1 MPYSKQKGEKMRY
14 IDNDCTDPYFNLAL
28 EEYLLREKNGEYFVL
43 WRNEPCIVVGKNQNT
58 LSEINEEYIK
68 NHNIKVVRRQS
79 GGGAVFHDLGNLNF
93 TFIVEDDGK
102 KFNDFETFVTPIIG
116 VLNEL
121 GINAEF
127 SGRNDLLIEGKKFSG
142 NAQCK
147 YKNRVMH
154 HGTLLFSSDIVNLSD
169 ALISKPIKF
178 SDKAVKS
185 VSSRITNINEYLKN
199 SLNVI
204 EFKNKIFEYI
214 SRAEEGKGITTLD
227 NQEIEEISNLV
238 KTKYKTWQWN
248 FGQSPKYNFYNEK
261 KFSAGTIE
269 LSIDVEKGVMKHIRI
284 FGDFFGEENI
294 EKIEKMLINKNH
306 NAEEIQSVLDNINI
320 KNYFANISKE
330 EFLSL
335 FFV

>member
-1 MPYSKQKGEKMRY
+1 MRY
-14 IDNDCTDPYFNLAL
+14 IDNNCTDPYFNLAL
-28 EEYLLREKNGEYFVL
+28 EEYLLREVNGEYFVL
-43 WRNEPCIVVGKNQNT
+43 WRDEPCIVVGKNQNT

-68 NHNIKVVRRQS
+68 KHDIKVVRRQS

-102 KFNDFETFVTPIIG
+102 KFNDFKTFVIPIIG

-121 GINAEF
+121 GVKAEF
-127 SGRNDLLIEGKKFSG
+127 SGRNDLLIDGKKFSG

-185 VSSRITNINEYLKN
+185 VSSRITNISEHLQE
-199 SLNVI
+199 SFSVI
-204 EFKNKIFEYI
+204 DFKNKIFEYI
-214 SRAEEGKGITTLD
+214 GREEKDKVITTLD
-227 NQEIEEISNLV
+227 NEEIEEVKNLV
-238 KTKYKTWQWN
+238 KTKYETWQWN

-261 KFSAGTIE
+261 KLSAGTIE
-269 LSIDVEKGVMKHIRI
+269 LSIDVEKGIMQHIRI
-284 FGDFFGEENI
+284 FGDFFGEGNI
-294 EKIEKMLINKNH
+294 EDIEKALIGKKH
-306 NAEEIQSVLDNINI
+306 NTEEIHRVIDNINI
-320 KNYFANISKE
+320 KNYFGNVSKQE
-330 EFLSL
+330 LLSL

>member
-1 MPYSKQKGEKMRY
+1 MRY
-14 IDNDCTDPYFNLAL
+14 IDNNCTDPYFNLAL
-28 EEYLLREKNGEYFVL
+28 EEYLLREVNGEYFVL
-43 WRNEPCIVVGKNQNT
+43 WRDEPCIVVGKNQNT

-68 NHNIKVVRRQS
+68 KHDIKVVRRQS

-102 KFNDFETFVTPIIG
+102 KFNDFKTFVIPIIG

-121 GINAEF
+121 GVKAEF
-127 SGRNDLLIEGKKFSG
+127 SGRNDLLIDGKKFSG

-185 VSSRITNINEYLKN
+185 VSSRITNISEHLQE
-199 SLNVI
+199 SFSVI
-204 EFKNKIFEYI
+204 DFKNKIFEYI
-214 SRAEEGKGITTLD
+214 GREEKDKVITTLD
-227 NQEIEEISNLV
+227 NEEIEEVKNLV
-238 KTKYKTWQWN
+238 KTKYETWQWN

-261 KFSAGTIE
+261 KLSAGTIE
-269 LSIDVEKGVMKHIRI
+269 LSIDVEKGIMKHIRI
-284 FGDFFGEENI
+284 FGDFFGEGNI
-294 EKIEKMLINKNH
+294 EDIEKALIGKKH
-306 NAEEIQSVLDNINI
+306 NTEEIHRVIDNINI
-320 KNYFANISKE
+320 KNYFGNVSKQE
-330 EFLSL
+330 LLSL

>member
-1 MPYSKQKGEKMRY
+1 MRY
-14 IDNDCTDPYFNLAL
+14 IDNNCTDPYFNLAL

-43 WRNEPCIVVGKNQNT
+43 WRDEPCIVVGKNQNT

-68 NHNIKVVRRQS
+68 KHDIKVVRRQS

-102 KFNDFETFVTPIIG
+102 KFNDFKIFVIPIIG

-121 GINAEF
+121 GVKAEF
-127 SGRNDLLIEGKKFSG
+127 SGRNDLLIDGKKFSG

-169 ALISKPIKF
+169 ALIYKPIKF

-185 VSSRITNINEYLKN
+185 VSSRITNISEHLQE
-199 SLNVI
+199 SFSVI
-204 EFKNKIFEYI
+204 DFKNKIFEYI
-214 SRAEEGKGITTLD
+214 GRKEKDKVITTLD
-227 NQEIEEISNLV
+227 NEEIEEIKNLV
-238 KTKYKTWQWN
+238 KTKYETWQWN

-261 KFSAGTIE
+261 KLSAGTIE
-269 LSIDVEKGVMKHIRI
+269 LSIDVEKGIMKHVRI
-284 FGDFFGEENI
+284 FGDFFGEGNI
-294 EKIEKMLINKNH
+294 EDIEKALIGKKH
-306 NAEEIQSVLDNINI
+306 NTEEIHRVIDNINI
-320 KNYFANISKE
+320 KSYFGNVSKQE
-330 EFLSL
+330 LLSL

>member
-1 MPYSKQKGEKMRY
+1 MRY

-43 WRNEPCIVVGKNQNT
+43 WRDEPCIVVGKNQNT

-68 NHNIKVVRRQS
+68 KHSIKVVRRQS

-102 KFNDFETFVTPIIG
+102 KFNDFKTFVIPIIG

-185 VSSRITNINEYLKN
+185 VSSRITNISEYLQE
-199 SLNVI
+199 SLSVI
-204 EFKNKIFEYI
+204 DFENKIFEYI
-214 SRAEEGKGITTLD
+214 SRAEEDKVITTLD
-227 NQEIEEISNLV
+227 NEEIEEVKNLV
-238 KTKYKTWQWN
+238 KTKYETWQWN

-294 EKIEKMLINKNH
+294 EDVEKALIGKKH
-306 NAEEIQSVLDNINI
+306 NNEEIHSVIDNINM
-320 KNYFANISKE
+320 KKYFGNINKE
-330 EFLSL
+330 DFLGL
-335 FFV
+335 FFL

>member
-1 MPYSKQKGEKMRY
+1 MRY
-14 IDNDCTDPYFNLAL
+14 IDNNCTDPYFNLAL

-43 WRNEPCIVVGKNQNT
+43 WRDEPCIVVGKNQNT

-68 NHNIKVVRRQS
+68 KHDIKVVRRQS

-102 KFNDFETFVTPIIG
+102 KFNDFKTFVIPIIG

-121 GINAEF
+121 GVKAEF
-127 SGRNDLLIEGKKFSG
+127 SGRNDLLIDGKKFSG

-185 VSSRITNINEYLKN
+185 VSSRITNISEHLKE
-199 SLNVI
+199 SFSVTD
-204 EFKNKIFEYI
+204 FKNKIFEYI
-214 SRAEEGKGITTLD
+214 GREEKDKVITTLD
-227 NQEIEEISNLV
+227 NEEIEEVKNLV
-238 KTKYKTWQWN
+238 KTKYETWQWN

-261 KFSAGTIE
+261 KLSAGTIE
-269 LSIDVEKGVMKHIRI
+269 LSIDVEKGIMQHIRI
-284 FGDFFGEENI
+284 FGDFFGEGNI
-294 EKIEKMLINKNH
+294 EDIEKALIGKKH
-306 NAEEIQSVLDNINI
+306 NTEEIQGVIDNINI
-320 KNYFANISKE
+320 KNYFGNIDKE
-330 EFLSL
+330 DFLEL

>member
-1 MPYSKQKGEKMRY
+1 MRY
-14 IDNDCTDPYFNLAL
+14 IDNNCTDPYFNLAL

-43 WRNEPCIVVGKNQNT
+43 WRDEPCIVVGKNQNT

-68 NHNIKVVRRQS
+68 KHDIKVVRRQS

-102 KFNDFETFVTPIIG
+102 KFNDFKTFVIPIIG

-121 GINAEF
+121 GVKAEF
-127 SGRNDLLIEGKKFSG
+127 SGRNDLLIDGKKFSG

-185 VSSRITNINEYLKN
+185 VSSRITNISEHLQE
-199 SLNVI
+199 SFSVI
-204 EFKNKIFEYI
+204 DFKNKIFEYI
-214 SRAEEGKGITTLD
+214 GREEKDKVITTLD
-227 NQEIEEISNLV
+227 NEEIEEVKNLV
-238 KTKYKTWQWN
+238 KTKYETWQWN

-261 KFSAGTIE
+261 KLSAGTIE
-269 LSIDVEKGVMKHIRI
+269 LSIDVEKGIMQHIRI
-284 FGDFFGEENI
+284 FGDFFGEGNI
-294 EKIEKMLINKNH
+294 EDIEKALIGKKH
-306 NAEEIQSVLDNINI
+306 NTEEIHRVIDNINI
-320 KNYFANISKE
+320 KNYFGNIDKE
-330 EFLSL
+330 DFLEL

>member
-1 MPYSKQKGEKMRY
+1 MRY
-14 IDNDCTDPYFNLAL
+14 IDNNCTDPYFNLAL

-43 WRNEPCIVVGKNQNT
+43 WRDEPCIVVGKNQNT

-68 NHNIKVVRRQS
+68 KHDIKVVRRQS

-102 KFNDFETFVTPIIG
+102 RFNDFETFVIPIIG

-121 GINAEF
+121 GVKAEF
-127 SGRNDLLIEGKKFSG
+127 SGRNDLLIDGKKFSG

-185 VSSRITNINEYLKN
+185 VSSRITNISEHLQE
-199 SLNVI
+199 SFSVI
-204 EFKNKIFEYI
+204 DFKNKIFEYI
-214 SRAEEGKGITTLD
+214 GREEKDKVITTLD
-227 NQEIEEISNLV
+227 NEEIEEIKNLV
-238 KTKYKTWQWN
+238 KTKYETWQWN
-248 FGQSPKYNFYNEK
+248 FGQSPKYNFYNEEK
-261 KFSAGTIE
+261 LSAGTIE
-269 LSIDVEKGVMKHIRI
+269 LSIDVEKGIMQHIRI
-284 FGDFFGEENI
+284 FGDFFGEGNI
-294 EKIEKMLINKNH
+294 EDIEKALIGKKH
-306 NAEEIQSVLDNINI
+306 NTEEIHRVIDNINI
-320 KNYFANISKE
+320 KNYFGNVSKQE
-330 EFLSL
+330 LLSL

>member
-1 MPYSKQKGEKMRY
+1 MRY
-14 IDNDCTDPYFNLAL
+14 IDNNCTDPYFNLAL

-43 WRNEPCIVVGKNQNT
+43 WRDEPCIVVGKNQNT

-68 NHNIKVVRRQS
+68 KHDIKVVRRQS

-102 KFNDFETFVTPIIG
+102 KFNDFETFVIPIIG

-121 GINAEF
+121 GVKAEF
-127 SGRNDLLIEGKKFSG
+127 SGRNDLLIDGKKFSG

-185 VSSRITNINEYLKN
+185 VSSRITNISEHLKE
-199 SLNVI
+199 SFSVI
-204 EFKNKIFEYI
+204 DFKNKIFEYI
-214 SRAEEGKGITTLD
+214 GREEKDKVITTLD
-227 NQEIEEISNLV
+227 NEEIEEIKNLV
-238 KTKYKTWQWN
+238 KTKYETWQWN

-261 KFSAGTIE
+261 KLSAGTIE
-269 LSIDVEKGVMKHIRI
+269 LSIDVEKGIMQHIKI
-284 FGDFFGEENI
+284 FGDFFGEGNI
-294 EKIEKMLINKNH
+294 EDIEKALIGKKH
-306 NAEEIQSVLDNINI
+306 NTEEIHRVIDNINI
-320 KNYFANISKE
+320 KNYFGNVSKQE
-330 EFLSL
+330 LLSL

>member
-1 MPYSKQKGEKMRY
+1 MRY
-14 IDNDCTDPYFNLAL
+14 IDNNCTDPYFNLAL

-43 WRNEPCIVVGKNQNT
+43 WRDEPCIVVGKNQNT

-68 NHNIKVVRRQS
+68 NHDIKVVRRQS

-102 KFNDFETFVTPIIG
+102 KFNDFETFVIPIIG

-121 GINAEF
+121 GVKAEF
-127 SGRNDLLIEGKKFSG
+127 SGRNDLLIDGKKFSG

-185 VSSRITNINEYLKN
+185 VSSRITNISEHLKE
-199 SLNVI
+199 SFSVTD
-204 EFKNKIFEYI
+204 FKNKIFEYI
-214 SRAEEGKGITTLD
+214 GREEKDKVITTLD
-227 NQEIEEISNLV
+227 NEEIEEVKNLV
-238 KTKYKTWQWN
+238 KTKYETWQWN

-261 KFSAGTIE
+261 KLSAGTIE
-269 LSIDVEKGVMKHIRI
+269 LSIDVEKGIMKHIKI
-284 FGDFFGEENI
+284 FGDFFGEGNI
-294 EKIEKMLINKNH
+294 EDIEKALIGKKH
-306 NAEEIQSVLDNINI
+306 NTEEIQGVIDNINI
-320 KNYFANISKE
+320 KNYFGNIDKE
-330 EFLSL
+330 DFLEL

>member
-1 MPYSKQKGEKMRY
+1 MRY
-14 IDNDCTDPYFNLAL
+14 IDNNCTDPYFNLAL

-43 WRNEPCIVVGKNQNT
+43 WRDEPCIVVGKNQNT

-68 NHNIKVVRRQS
+68 KHDIKVVRRQS

-102 KFNDFETFVTPIIG
+102 KFNDFKTFVIPIIG
-116 VLNEL
+116 VLN
-121 GINAEF
+121 EF
-127 SGRNDLLIEGKKFSG
+127 SGRNDLLIDGKKFSG

-185 VSSRITNINEYLKN
+185 VSSRITNISEHLQE
-199 SLNVI
+199 SFSVI
-204 EFKNKIFEYI
+204 DFKNKIFEYI
-214 SRAEEGKGITTLD
+214 GREEKDKVITTLD
-227 NQEIEEISNLV
+227 NEEIEEIKNLV
-238 KTKYKTWQWN
+238 KTKYETWQWN

-261 KFSAGTIE
+261 KLSAGTIE
-269 LSIDVEKGVMKHIRI
+269 LSIDVEKGIMKHIRI
-284 FGDFFGEENI
+284 FGDFFGEGNI
-294 EKIEKMLINKNH
+294 EDIEKALIGKKH
-306 NAEEIQSVLDNINI
+306 NTEEIHRVIDNINI
-320 KNYFANISKE
+320 KNYFGNVSKQE
-330 EFLSL
+330 LLSL

>member
-1 MPYSKQKGEKMRY
+1 MRY
-14 IDNDCTDPYFNLAL
+14 IDNNCTDPYFNLAL
-28 EEYLLREKNGEYFVL
+28 EEYLLREKNGDYFVL
-43 WRNEPCIVVGKNQNT
+43 WRDEPCIVVGKNQNT

-68 NHNIKVVRRQS
+68 KHDIKVVRRQS

-102 KFNDFETFVTPIIG
+102 KFNDFETFVIPIIG

-121 GINAEF
+121 GVKAEF
-127 SGRNDLLIEGKKFSG
+127 SGRNDLLIDGKKFSG

-185 VSSRITNINEYLKN
+185 VSSRITNIGEHLQE
-199 SLNVI
+199 SLSVI
-204 EFKNKIFEYI
+204 DFKNKIFEYI
-214 SRAEEGKGITTLD
+214 GRKDKDKAITALA
-227 NQEIEEISNLV
+227 NEEIEKVKNLV
-238 KTKYKTWQWN
+238 KTKYETWQWN

-261 KFSAGTIE
+261 KLSAGTIE
-269 LSIDVEKGVMKHIRI
+269 LSIDVEKGTMKNIKI
-284 FGDFFGEENI
+284 FGDFFGEGNLEDI
-294 EKIEKMLINKNH
+294 EKALIGKKH
-306 NAEEIQSVLDNINI
+306 NIEEIQRVIDNIDMKKYFGNI
-320 KNYFANISKE
+320 NKD
-330 EFLSL
+330 EFLGL
-335 FFV
+335 FFL

>member
-1 MPYSKQKGEKMRY
+1 MRY
-14 IDNDCTDPYFNLAL
+14 IDNNCTNPYFNLAL

-68 NHNIKVVRRQS
+68 KHNIKVVRRQS

-102 KFNDFETFVTPIIG
+102 KFNDFETFVIPIIG

-121 GINAEF
+121 GVKAEF

-185 VSSRITNINEYLKN
+185 VSSRITNINEYLNN
-199 SLNVI
+199 SINVT
-204 EFKNKIFEYI
+204 EFKDKIFEYI
-214 SRAEEGKGITTLD
+214 SRAEDEKAITSLTSK
-227 NQEIEEISNLV
+227 EVEEVNDLV
-238 KTKYKTWQWN
+238 KTKYETWQWN
-248 FGQSPKYNFYNEK
+248 FGQSPKYNFFNEK
-261 KFSAGTIE
+261 KFSAGTVE
-269 LSIDVEKGVMKHIRI
+269 LSIDVEKGVMKRIRI
-284 FGDFFGEENI
+284 FGDFFGEGNI
-294 EKIEKMLINKNH
+294 EDIEKALTDKKH
-306 NAEEIQSVLDNINI
+306 NNEEIQSVLATMDI
-320 KNYFANISKE
+320 KKYFGNVSKE

>member
-1 MPYSKQKGEKMRY
+1 MRY
-14 IDNDCTDPYFNLAL
+14 IDNNCTDPYFNLAL
-28 EEYLLREKNGEYFVL
+28 EEYLLREVNGEYFVL
-43 WRNEPCIVVGKNQNT
+43 WRDEPCIVVGKNQNT

-68 NHNIKVVRRQS
+68 KHDIKVVRRQS

-102 KFNDFETFVTPIIG
+102 KFNDFKTFVIPIIG

-121 GINAEF
+121 GVKAEF
-127 SGRNDLLIEGKKFSG
+127 SGRNDLLIDGKKFSG

-185 VSSRITNINEYLKN
+185 VSSRITNISEHLQE
-199 SLNVI
+199 SFSVI
-204 EFKNKIFEYI
+204 DFKNKIFEYI
-214 SRAEEGKGITTLD
+214 GREEKDKVITTLD
-227 NQEIEEISNLV
+227 NEEIEEVKDLV
-238 KTKYKTWQWN
+238 KTKYETWQWN

-261 KFSAGTIE
+261 KLSAGTIE
-269 LSIDVEKGVMKHIRI
+269 LSIDVEKGIMQHIRI
-284 FGDFFGEENI
+284 FGDFFGEGNI
-294 EKIEKMLINKNH
+294 EDIEKALIGKKH
-306 NAEEIQSVLDNINI
+306 NTEEIHRVIDNINI
-320 KNYFANISKE
+320 KNYFGNIDKE
-330 EFLSL
+330 DFLEL

>member
-1 MPYSKQKGEKMRY
+1 MRY
-14 IDNDCTDPYFNLAL
+14 IDNNCTDPYFNLAL
-28 EEYLLREKNGEYFVL
+28 EEYLLREVNGEYFVL
-43 WRNEPCIVVGKNQNT
+43 WRDEPCIVVGKNQNT

-68 NHNIKVVRRQS
+68 KHDIKVVRRQS

-102 KFNDFETFVTPIIG
+102 KFNDFKTFVIPIIG

-121 GINAEF
+121 GVKAEF
-127 SGRNDLLIEGKKFSG
+127 SGRNDLLIDGKKFSG

-185 VSSRITNINEYLKN
+185 VSSRITNISEHLQE
-199 SLNVI
+199 SFSVI
-204 EFKNKIFEYI
+204 DFKNKIFEYI
-214 SRAEEGKGITTLD
+214 GREEKDKVITTLD
-227 NQEIEEISNLV
+227 NEEIEEIKNLV
-238 KTKYKTWQWN
+238 KTKYETWQWN

-261 KFSAGTIE
+261 KLSAGTIE
-269 LSIDVEKGVMKHIRI
+269 LSIDVEKGIMKHIRI
-284 FGDFFGEENI
+284 FGDFFGEGNI
-294 EKIEKMLINKNH
+294 EDIEKALIGKKH
-306 NAEEIQSVLDNINI
+306 NTEEIHRVIDNINI
-320 KNYFANISKE
+320 KNYFGNVSKQE
-330 EFLSL
+330 LLSL

>member
-1 MPYSKQKGEKMRY
+1 MRY
-14 IDNDCTDPYFNLAL
+14 IDNNCTDPYFNLAL
-28 EEYLLREKNGEYFVL
+28 EEYLLREVNGEYFVL
-43 WRNEPCIVVGKNQNT
+43 WRDEPCIVVGKNQNT

-68 NHNIKVVRRQS
+68 KHDIKVVRRQS

-102 KFNDFETFVTPIIG
+102 KFNDFKTFVIPIIG

-121 GINAEF
+121 GVKAEF
-127 SGRNDLLIEGKKFSG
+127 SGRNDLLIDGKKFSG

-185 VSSRITNINEYLKN
+185 VSSRITNISEHLQE
-199 SLNVI
+199 SFSVI
-204 EFKNKIFEYI
+204 DFKNKIFEYI
-214 SRAEEGKGITTLD
+214 GREEKDKVITTLD
-227 NQEIEEISNLV
+227 NEEIEEVKDLV
-238 KTKYKTWQWN
+238 KTKYETWQWN

-261 KFSAGTIE
+261 KLSAGTIE
-269 LSIDVEKGVMKHIRI
+269 LSIDVEKGIMQHIRI
-284 FGDFFGEENI
+284 FGDFFGEGNI
-294 EKIEKMLINKNH
+294 EDIEKALIGKKH
-306 NAEEIQSVLDNINI
+306 NTEEIHRVIDNINI
-320 KNYFANISKE
+320 KNYFGNVSKQE
-330 EFLSL
+330 LLSL

>member
-1 MPYSKQKGEKMRY
+1 
-14 IDNDCTDPYFNLAL
+14 
-28 EEYLLREKNGEYFVL
+28 
-43 WRNEPCIVVGKNQNT
+43 
-58 LSEINEEYIK
+58 
-68 NHNIKVVRRQS
+68 
-79 GGGAVFHDLGNLNF
+79 
-93 TFIVEDDGK
+93 
-102 KFNDFETFVTPIIG
+102 

-185 VSSRITNINEYLKN
+185 VSSRITNISEYLQE
-199 SLNVI
+199 SLSVI
-204 EFKNKIFEYI
+204 DFKNKIFEYI
-214 SRAEEGKGITTLD
+214 SRAEEDKVITTLD

-238 KTKYKTWQWN
+238 KTKYETWQWN

-294 EKIEKMLINKNH
+294 EEIEKALIGKKH
-306 NAEEIQSVLDNINI
+306 NNEEIHSVIDNINM
-320 KNYFANISKE
+320 KKYFGNINE
-330 EFLSL
+330 EDFLGL
-335 FFV
+335 FFL

>member
-1 MPYSKQKGEKMRY
+1 MRY
-14 IDNDCTDPYFNLAL
+14 IDNNCTDPYFNLAL

-43 WRNEPCIVVGKNQNT
+43 WRDEPCIVVGKNQNT

-68 NHNIKVVRRQS
+68 KHDIKVVRRQS

-102 KFNDFETFVTPIIG
+102 KFNDFKTFIIPIIG

-121 GINAEF
+121 GVKAEF
-127 SGRNDLLIEGKKFSG
+127 SGRNDLLIDGKKFSG

-185 VSSRITNINEYLKN
+185 VSSRITNISEHLQE
-199 SLNVI
+199 SFSVI
-204 EFKNKIFEYI
+204 DFKNKIFEYI
-214 SRAEEGKGITTLD
+214 GREEKDKVITTLD
-227 NQEIEEISNLV
+227 NEEIEEIKNLV
-238 KTKYKTWQWN
+238 KTKYETWQWN

-261 KFSAGTIE
+261 KLSAGTIE
-269 LSIDVEKGVMKHIRI
+269 LSIDVEKGIMKHIRI
-284 FGDFFGEENI
+284 FGDFFGEGNI
-294 EKIEKMLINKNH
+294 EDIEKALIGKKH
-306 NAEEIQSVLDNINI
+306 NTEEIHRVIDNINI
-320 KNYFANISKE
+320 KNYFGNVSKQE
-330 EFLSL
+330 LLSL

>member
-1 MPYSKQKGEKMRY
+1 MRY
-14 IDNDCTDPYFNLAL
+14 IDNNCTDPYFNLAL
-28 EEYLLREKNGEYFVL
+28 EEYLLREVNGEYFVL
-43 WRNEPCIVVGKNQNT
+43 WRDEPCIVVGKNQNT

-68 NHNIKVVRRQS
+68 KHDIKVVRRQS

-102 KFNDFETFVTPIIG
+102 KFNDFKTFVIPIIG

-121 GINAEF
+121 GVKAEF
-127 SGRNDLLIEGKKFSG
+127 SGRNDLLIDGKKFSG

-185 VSSRITNINEYLKN
+185 VSSRITNISEHLQE
-199 SLNVI
+199 SFSVI
-204 EFKNKIFEYI
+204 DFKNKIFEYI
-214 SRAEEGKGITTLD
+214 GREEKDKVITTLD
-227 NQEIEEISNLV
+227 NEEIEAVKNLV
-238 KTKYKTWQWN
+238 KTKYETWQWN

-261 KFSAGTIE
+261 KLSAGTIE
-269 LSIDVEKGVMKHIRI
+269 LSIDVEKGIMQHIRI
-284 FGDFFGEENI
+284 FGDFFGEGNI
-294 EKIEKMLINKNH
+294 EDIEKALIGKKH
-306 NAEEIQSVLDNINI
+306 NTEEIHRVIDNINI
-320 KNYFANISKE
+320 KNYFGNVSKQE
-330 EFLSL
+330 LLSL

>member
-1 MPYSKQKGEKMRY
+1 MRY
-14 IDNDCTDPYFNLAL
+14 IDNNCTDPYFNLAL
-28 EEYLLREKNGEYFVL
+28 EEYLLREVNGEYFVL
-43 WRNEPCIVVGKNQNT
+43 WRDEPCIVVGKNQNT

-68 NHNIKVVRRQS
+68 KHDIKVVRRQS

-102 KFNDFETFVTPIIG
+102 KFNNFETFVIPIIG

-121 GINAEF
+121 GVKAEF
-127 SGRNDLLIEGKKFSG
+127 SGRNDLLIDGKKFSG

-185 VSSRITNINEYLKN
+185 VSSRITNISEHLKE
-199 SLNVI
+199 SFSVTD
-204 EFKNKIFEYI
+204 FKNKIFEYI
-214 SRAEEGKGITTLD
+214 GREEKDKVITTLD
-227 NQEIEEISNLV
+227 NEEIEEVKNLV
-238 KTKYKTWQWN
+238 KTKYETWQWN

-261 KFSAGTIE
+261 KLSAGTIE
-269 LSIDVEKGVMKHIRI
+269 LSIDVEKGIMKHIKI
-284 FGDFFGEENI
+284 FGDFFGEGNI
-294 EKIEKMLINKNH
+294 EDIEKALIGKKH
-306 NAEEIQSVLDNINI
+306 NTEEIQGVIDNINI
-320 KNYFANISKE
+320 KNYFGNIDKE
-330 EFLSL
+330 DFLEL

>member
-1 MPYSKQKGEKMRY
+1 MRY
-14 IDNDCTDPYFNLAL
+14 IDNNCTDPYFNLAL

-43 WRNEPCIVVGKNQNT
+43 WRDEPCIVVGKNQNT

-68 NHNIKVVRRQS
+68 NHDIKVVRRQS

-93 TFIVEDDGK
+93 TFIVDDDGK
-102 KFNDFETFVTPIIG
+102 KFNNFETFVIPIIG

-121 GINAEF
+121 GVKAEF
-127 SGRNDLLIEGKKFSG
+127 SGRNDLLIDGKKFSG

-185 VSSRITNINEYLKN
+185 VSSRITNISEHLKE
-199 SLNVI
+199 SFSVTD
-204 EFKNKIFEYI
+204 FKNKIFEYI
-214 SRAEEGKGITTLD
+214 GREEKDKVITTLD
-227 NQEIEEISNLV
+227 NEEIEEVKNLV
-238 KTKYKTWQWN
+238 KTKYETWQWN

-261 KFSAGTIE
+261 KLSAGTIE
-269 LSIDVEKGVMKHIRI
+269 LSIDVEKGIMKHIKI
-284 FGDFFGEENI
+284 FGDFFGEGNI
-294 EKIEKMLINKNH
+294 EDIEKALIGKKH
-306 NAEEIQSVLDNINI
+306 NTEEIQGVIDNINI
-320 KNYFANISKE
+320 KNYFGNIDKE
-330 EFLSL
+330 DFLEL

>member
-1 MPYSKQKGEKMRY
+1 MRY
-14 IDNDCTDPYFNLAL
+14 IDNNCTDPYFNLAL
-28 EEYLLREKNGEYFVL
+28 EEYLLREVNGEYFVL
-43 WRNEPCIVVGKNQNT
+43 WRDEPCIVVGKNQNT

-68 NHNIKVVRRQS
+68 KHDIKVVRRQS

-102 KFNDFETFVTPIIG
+102 KFNDFKSFVIPIIG

-121 GINAEF
+121 GVKAEF
-127 SGRNDLLIEGKKFSG
+127 SGRNDLLIDGKKFSG

-185 VSSRITNINEYLKN
+185 VSSRITNISEHLQE
-199 SLNVI
+199 SFSVI
-204 EFKNKIFEYI
+204 DFKNKIFEYI
-214 SRAEEGKGITTLD
+214 GREEKDKVITTLD
-227 NQEIEEISNLV
+227 NEEIEEVKNLV
-238 KTKYKTWQWN
+238 KTKYETWQWN

-261 KFSAGTIE
+261 KLSAGTIE
-269 LSIDVEKGVMKHIRI
+269 LSIDVEKGIMKHIRI
-284 FGDFFGEENI
+284 FGDFFGEGNVNELEDALVGI
-294 EKIEKMLINKNH
+294 LH
-306 NAEEIQSVLDNINI
+306 D
-320 KNYFANISKE
+320 
-330 EFLSL
+330 
-335 FFV
+335 

>member
-1 MPYSKQKGEKMRY
+1 MRY
-14 IDNDCTDPYFNLAL
+14 IDNNCTDPYFNLAL

-43 WRNEPCIVVGKNQNT
+43 WRDEPCIVVGKNQNT

-68 NHNIKVVRRQS
+68 KHDIKVVRRQS

-102 KFNDFETFVTPIIG
+102 KFNDFETFVIPIIG

-121 GINAEF
+121 GVKAEF
-127 SGRNDLLIEGKKFSG
+127 SGRNDLLIDGKKFSG

-185 VSSRITNINEYLKN
+185 VSSRITNISEHLQE
-199 SLNVI
+199 SFSVI
-204 EFKNKIFEYI
+204 DFKNKIFEYI
-214 SRAEEGKGITTLD
+214 GKEEKDKVITTLD
-227 NQEIEEISNLV
+227 NDEIEEVKNLV
-238 KTKYKTWQWN
+238 KTKYETWQWN

-261 KFSAGTIE
+261 KLSIGTIE
-269 LSIDVEKGVMKHIRI
+269 LSIDVEKGIMQHIKI
-284 FGDFFGEENI
+284 FGDFFGEGNIENI
-294 EKIEKMLINKNH
+294 EKALIGKKH
-306 NAEEIQSVLDNINI
+306 NTEEIHSVIDNINMKKYFGNI
-320 KNYFANISKE
+320 KKE
-330 EFLSL
+330 DFIEL
-335 FFV
+335 FFL

>member
-1 MPYSKQKGEKMRY
+1 MRY
-14 IDNDCTDPYFNLAL
+14 IDNNCTDPYFNLAL
-28 EEYLLREKNGEYFVL
+28 EEYLLREVNGEYFVL
-43 WRNEPCIVVGKNQNT
+43 WRDEPCIVVGKNQNT

-68 NHNIKVVRRQS
+68 KHDIKVVRRQS

-102 KFNDFETFVTPIIG
+102 KFNDFETFVIPIIG

-121 GINAEF
+121 GVKAEF
-127 SGRNDLLIEGKKFSG
+127 SGRNDLLIDGKKFSG

-185 VSSRITNINEYLKN
+185 VSSRITNISEHLKE
-199 SLNVI
+199 SFSVTD
-204 EFKNKIFEYI
+204 FKNKIFEYI
-214 SRAEEGKGITTLD
+214 GREEKDKVITTLD
-227 NQEIEEISNLV
+227 NEEIEEVKNLV
-238 KTKYKTWQWN
+238 KTKYETWQWN

-261 KFSAGTIE
+261 KLSAGTIE
-269 LSIDVEKGVMKHIRI
+269 LSIDVEKGIMQHIRI
-284 FGDFFGEENI
+284 FGDFFGEGNI
-294 EKIEKMLINKNH
+294 EDIEKALIGKKH
-306 NAEEIQSVLDNINI
+306 NTEEIHRVIDNINI
-320 KNYFANISKE
+320 KSYFGNVSKQE
-330 EFLSL
+330 LLSL

>member
-1 MPYSKQKGEKMRY
+1 MRY
-14 IDNDCTDPYFNLAL
+14 IDNNCTDPYFNLAL

-43 WRNEPCIVVGKNQNT
+43 WRDEPCIVVGKNQNT

-68 NHNIKVVRRQS
+68 KHDIKVVRRQS

-102 KFNDFETFVTPIIG
+102 KFNNFETFVIPIIG

-121 GINAEF
+121 GVKAEF
-127 SGRNDLLIEGKKFSG
+127 SGRNDLLIDGKKFSG

-185 VSSRITNINEYLKN
+185 VSSRITNISEHLQE
-199 SLNVI
+199 SFSVI
-204 EFKNKIFEYI
+204 DFKNKIFEYI
-214 SRAEEGKGITTLD
+214 GREEKDKVITTLD
-227 NQEIEEISNLV
+227 NEEIEAVKNLV
-238 KTKYKTWQWN
+238 KTKYETWQWN

-261 KFSAGTIE
+261 KLSAGTIE
-269 LSIDVEKGVMKHIRI
+269 LSIDVEKGIMQHIRI
-284 FGDFFGEENI
+284 FGDFFGEGNI
-294 EKIEKMLINKNH
+294 EDIEKALIGKKH
-306 NAEEIQSVLDNINI
+306 NTEEIQGVIDNINI
-320 KNYFANISKE
+320 KNYFGNIDKE
-330 EFLSL
+330 DFLEL

>member
-1 MPYSKQKGEKMRY
+1 MRY
-14 IDNDCTDPYFNLAL
+14 IDNNCTDPYFNLAL
-28 EEYLLREKNGEYFVL
+28 EEYLLREVNGEYFVL
-43 WRNEPCIVVGKNQNT
+43 WRDEPCIVVGKNQNT

-68 NHNIKVVRRQS
+68 KHDIKVVRRQS

-102 KFNDFETFVTPIIG
+102 KFNDFKTFVIPIIG

-121 GINAEF
+121 GVKAEF
-127 SGRNDLLIEGKKFSG
+127 SGRNDLLIDGKKFSG

-185 VSSRITNINEYLKN
+185 VSSRITNISEHLQE
-199 SLNVI
+199 SFSVI
-204 EFKNKIFEYI
+204 DFKNKIFEYI
-214 SRAEEGKGITTLD
+214 GREEKDKVITTLD
-227 NQEIEEISNLV
+227 NEEIEEIKNLV
-238 KTKYKTWQWN
+238 KTKYETWQWN

-261 KFSAGTIE
+261 KLSAGTIE
-269 LSIDVEKGVMKHIRI
+269 LSIDVEKGIMQHIRI
-284 FGDFFGEENI
+284 FGDFFGEGNI
-294 EKIEKMLINKNH
+294 EDIEKALIGKKH
-306 NAEEIQSVLDNINI
+306 NTEEIHRVIDNINI
-320 KNYFANISKE
+320 KNYFGNVSKQE
-330 EFLSL
+330 LLSL

>member
-1 MPYSKQKGEKMRY
+1 MRY
-14 IDNDCTDPYFNLAL
+14 IDNNCTDPYFNLAL

-43 WRNEPCIVVGKNQNT
+43 WRDEPCIVVGKNQNT

-68 NHNIKVVRRQS
+68 KHDIKVIRRQS

-102 KFNDFETFVTPIIG
+102 KFNDFETFVIPIIG

-121 GINAEF
+121 GVKAKF
-127 SGRNDLLIEGKKFSG
+127 SGRNDLLIDGKKFSG

-185 VSSRITNINEYLKN
+185 VASRITNIGEHLQE
-199 SLNVI
+199 SLSVI
-204 EFKNKIFEYI
+204 DFKNKIFEYI
-214 SRAEEGKGITTLD
+214 GRKEKDKVITALD
-227 NQEIEEISNLV
+227 NEEIEKVKNLV
-238 KTKYKTWQWN
+238 KTKYETWQWN

-261 KFSAGTIE
+261 KLSAGTIE
-269 LSIDVEKGVMKHIRI
+269 LSIDVEKGTMKNIKI
-284 FGDFFGEENI
+284 FGDFFGEGNI
-294 EKIEKMLINKNH
+294 EDIEKALIGKKH
-306 NAEEIQSVLDNINI
+306 NIEEIQRGIDNIDMKKYFGNI
-320 KNYFANISKE
+320 NKD
-330 EFLSL
+330 EFLGL
-335 FFV
+335 FFL

>member
-1 MPYSKQKGEKMRY
+1 MRY
-14 IDNDCTDPYFNLAL
+14 IDNNCTDPYFNLAL

-43 WRNEPCIVVGKNQNT
+43 WRDEPCIVVGKNQNT

-68 NHNIKVVRRQS
+68 KHDIKVVRRQS

-102 KFNDFETFVTPIIG
+102 KFNDFKTFVIPIIG

-121 GINAEF
+121 GVKAEF
-127 SGRNDLLIEGKKFSG
+127 SGRNDLLIDGKKFSG

-185 VSSRITNINEYLKN
+185 VSSRITNISEHLKE
-199 SLNVI
+199 SFSVTD
-204 EFKNKIFEYI
+204 FKNKIFEYI
-214 SRAEEGKGITTLD
+214 GREEKDKVITTLD
-227 NQEIEEISNLV
+227 NEEIEEVKNLV
-238 KTKYKTWQWN
+238 KTKYETWQWN

-261 KFSAGTIE
+261 KLSAGTIE
-269 LSIDVEKGVMKHIRI
+269 LSIDVEKGIMQHIRI
-284 FGDFFGEENI
+284 FGDFFGEGNI
-294 EKIEKMLINKNH
+294 EDIEKALIGKKH
-306 NAEEIQSVLDNINI
+306 NTEEIHRVIDNINI
-320 KNYFANISKE
+320 KNYFGNVSKQE
-330 EFLSL
+330 LLSL

>member
-1 MPYSKQKGEKMRY
+1 MRY
-14 IDNDCTDPYFNLAL
+14 IDNNCTDPYFNLAL

-43 WRNEPCIVVGKNQNT
+43 WRDEPCIVVGKNQNT

-68 NHNIKVVRRQS
+68 KHDIKVVRRQS

-102 KFNDFETFVTPIIG
+102 KFNDFKTFVIPIIG

-121 GINAEF
+121 GVKAEF
-127 SGRNDLLIEGKKFSG
+127 SGRNDLLIDGKKFSG

-185 VSSRITNINEYLKN
+185 VSSRITNISEHLQE
-199 SLNVI
+199 SFSVI
-204 EFKNKIFEYI
+204 DFKNKIFEYI
-214 SRAEEGKGITTLD
+214 GREEKDKVITTLD
-227 NQEIEEISNLV
+227 NEEIEEIKNLV
-238 KTKYKTWQWN
+238 KTKYETWQWN

-261 KFSAGTIE
+261 KLSAGTIE
-269 LSIDVEKGVMKHIRI
+269 LSIDVEKGIMKHIRI
-284 FGDFFGEENI
+284 FGDFFGEGNI
-294 EKIEKMLINKNH
+294 EDIEKALIGKKH
-306 NAEEIQSVLDNINI
+306 NTEEIHRVIDNINI
-320 KNYFANISKE
+320 KNYFGNVSKQE
-330 EFLSL
+330 LLSL

>member
-1 MPYSKQKGEKMRY
+1 MRY
-14 IDNDCTDPYFNLAL
+14 IDNNCTDPYFNLAL
-28 EEYLLREKNGEYFVL
+28 EEYLLREVNGEYFVL
-43 WRNEPCIVVGKNQNT
+43 WRDEPCIVVGKNQNT

-68 NHNIKVVRRQS
+68 KHDIKVVRRQS

-102 KFNDFETFVTPIIG
+102 KFNDFKTFVIPIIG

-121 GINAEF
+121 GVKAEF
-127 SGRNDLLIEGKKFSG
+127 SGRNDLLIDGKKFSG

-185 VSSRITNINEYLKN
+185 VSSRITNISEHLQE
-199 SLNVI
+199 SFSVI
-204 EFKNKIFEYI
+204 DFKNKIFEYI
-214 SRAEEGKGITTLD
+214 GREEKDKIITTLD
-227 NQEIEEISNLV
+227 NEEIEEVKDLV
-238 KTKYKTWQWN
+238 KTKYETWQWN

-261 KFSAGTIE
+261 KLSAGTIE
-269 LSIDVEKGVMKHIRI
+269 LSIDVEKGIMQHIRI
-284 FGDFFGEENI
+284 FGDFFGEGNI
-294 EKIEKMLINKNH
+294 EDIEKALIGKKH
-306 NAEEIQSVLDNINI
+306 NTEEIHRVIDNINM
-320 KNYFANISKE
+320 KKYFSNINKE
-330 EFLSL
+330 DFLEL
-335 FFV
+335 FFL